1 MGTHTAYT
9 NKKPQEDN
17 LAIVW
22 ITRGIKFA
30 VVAAI
35 GYTALSYLPAFMP
48 TAKFANITNHDRSAT
63 RLNQNTKTSTI
74 KKAYFKVAN
83 LRQAYL
89 RAGQSVQVQY
99 YLPENAHLELVI
111 THCKRSLI
119 LEAFSCIPYK
129 TDNLTVA
136 ENTIGTREFVVDKAG
151 FYKFSHTVIKK
162 SADSAY
168 QKVFWRRSS

>member
-1 MGTHTAYT
+1 MGSHTAYT
-9 NKKPQEDN
+9 SKKPKEESQTV
-17 LAIVW
+17 LW
-22 ITRGIKFA
+22 ISRVIKLT
-30 VVAAI
+30 VVAAV
-35 GYTALSYLPAFMP
+35 GYTGLSYLPAFVS

-63 RLNQNTKTSTI
+63 RLNETSSTSTI

-99 YLPENAHLELVI
+99 YLPEQAQLELVI

-119 LEAFSCIPYK
+119 LEAFKCIPYK

-136 ENTIGTREFVVDKAG
+136 KNTIGTREFIVDKSG
-151 FYKFSHTVIKK
+151 FYKFSHTVIKR
-162 SADSAY
+162 SADGAY
-168 QKVFWRRSS
+168 QNVFWRRSS